1 MNVPSLTAK
10 QPLSTA
16 EHCPPGLTPTAE
28 AQCVPSR
35 PRLAASERRAQLIE
49 TAQPLFAEHGYHHIS
64 MDDVAQAAHVTKP
77 VLYKHFPSKFELYCA
92 LLDDCGSA
100 LVETV
105 TTALGH
111 IHPTPSADASKS
123 LGTTAI
129 AEPCAHAVRTVIE
142 SFVNFAQDSGVTAL
156 LLFESDVSR
165 DAAVR
170 ARLRAPQQRIS
181 HELATVV
188 IAHTELDRQHA
199 ESYASFVVGCA
210 VQAAIETLNEPTHSA
225 PTHSAPTHSV
235 TTSATH
241 ADTSRIDH
249 FTTLAWHGVGGH
261 FATGPGRH

>member
-28 AQCVPSR
+28 AQCVPAR

-111 IHPTPSADASKS
+111 IHPTLSADSCETFA
-123 LGTTAI
+123 TTAI

-142 SFVNFAQDSGVTAL
+142 SFVNFAQDCGVTAL

-181 HELATVV
+181 HELASIVL
-188 IAHTELDRQHA
+188 AHTELNRDHA

-210 VQAAIETLNEPTHSA
+210 VQAAIETLNMPTHSA
-225 PTHSAPTHSV
+225 PTHCV
-235 TTSATH
+235 TTSATNT
-241 ADTSRIDH
+241 DTSRINH

-261 FATGPGRH
+261 FAAGPSRG